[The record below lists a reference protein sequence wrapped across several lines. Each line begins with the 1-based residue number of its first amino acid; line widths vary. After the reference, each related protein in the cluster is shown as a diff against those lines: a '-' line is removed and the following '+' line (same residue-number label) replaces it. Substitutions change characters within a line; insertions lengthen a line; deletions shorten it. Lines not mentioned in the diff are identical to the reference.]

1 MHEEGKQ
8 RKRLTKNIFFSSS
21 WLSHTTSFTSFSPPL
36 VSLRQTSN
44 TIFFSSVC
52 SCQFNLD
59 GCTCRHRLRL
69 IRLEYTWSK
78 KHLHSPPHTQ
88 LHSVSCTPWHKYTLF
103 HFKKSWLQGCSHVF
117 LYIVCSLTLSVS
129 VHPSPP
135 GTLDYISA
143 CVRPGD
149 VFTQIISFISCASIH
164 PAMCPF
170 TPSISLS
177 LYRLISARR
186 EECATTAAYL
196 LISHLDLSILPDSF
210 FCTNV
215 IHTSVWHLNR
225 WIFG

>member
-164 PAMCPF
+164 PPICPF
-170 TPSISLS
+170 TPPPIHPFLWAFIGSSLHAGKNVLLRQLIFS
-177 LYRLISARR
+177 FHTWTCLFYRTHFSALMS
-186 EECATTAAYL
+186 Y
-196 LISHLDLSILPDSF
+196 ILVSG
-210 FCTNV
+210 T
-215 IHTSVWHLNR
+215 
-225 WIFG
+225 

>member
-69 IRLEYTWSK
+69 ILLEYTWSK

-164 PAMCPF
+164 PPMCPF
-170 TPSISLS
+170 TPPPVHPFLWAFIGSSLHAGKNVLLRQLIFS
-177 LYRLISARR
+177 FHTWTCLFYRTHFSALMS
-186 EECATTAAYL
+186 Y
-196 LISHLDLSILPDSF
+196 ILVSG
-210 FCTNV
+210 T
-215 IHTSVWHLNR
+215 
-225 WIFG
+225 

>member
-21 WLSHTTSFTSFSPPL
+21 WLSHVTSFTSFSPPP

-164 PAMCPF
+164 PPMCPF
-170 TPSISLS
+170 TPPPIHPFLWAFIGSSLHAGKNVLLRQLIFS
-177 LYRLISARR
+177 FHTWTCLFYRTHFSALMS
-186 EECATTAAYL
+186 Y
-196 LISHLDLSILPDSF
+196 ILVSG
-210 FCTNV
+210 T
-215 IHTSVWHLNR
+215 
-225 WIFG
+225 

>member
-1 MHEEGKQ
+1 MHEEGKW

-21 WLSHTTSFTSFSPPL
+21 WLSHATSFTSFSPPL

-164 PAMCPF
+164 PPMCPF
-170 TPSISLS
+170 TPPPIHPFLWVFIGSSLHAGKNVLLRQLIFS
-177 LYRLISARR
+177 FHTWTCLFYRTHFSALMS
-186 EECATTAAYL
+186 Y
-196 LISHLDLSILPDSF
+196 ILVSG
-210 FCTNV
+210 T
-215 IHTSVWHLNR
+215 
-225 WIFG
+225 

>member
-8 RKRLTKNIFFSSS
+8 RKRLIKNIFFSSS

-164 PAMCPF
+164 PPICPF
-170 TPSISLS
+170 TPPPIHPFLWAFIGSSLHAGKNVLLRQLIFS
-177 LYRLISARR
+177 FHTWTCLFYRTHFSALMS
-186 EECATTAAYL
+186 Y
-196 LISHLDLSILPDSF
+196 ILVSG
-210 FCTNV
+210 T
-215 IHTSVWHLNR
+215 
-225 WIFG
+225 

>member
-135 GTLDYISA
+135 GTLDNIFA

-170 TPSISLS
+170 TPPPIHPFLWAFIGSSLHAGKNVLLRQLIFS
-177 LYRLISARR
+177 FHTWTCLFYRTHFSALMS
-186 EECATTAAYL
+186 Y
-196 LISHLDLSILPDSF
+196 ILVSG
-210 FCTNV
+210 T
-215 IHTSVWHLNR
+215 
-225 WIFG
+225 

>member
-21 WLSHTTSFTSFSPPL
+21 WLSHTTSFTFFSPPL

-164 PAMCPF
+164 PPMCPF
-170 TPSISLS
+170 TPPPIHPFLWAFIGSSLHAGKNVLLRQLIFS
-177 LYRLISARR
+177 FHTWTCLFYRTHFSALMS
-186 EECATTAAYL
+186 Y
-196 LISHLDLSILPDSF
+196 ILVSG
-210 FCTNV
+210 T
-215 IHTSVWHLNR
+215 
-225 WIFG
+225 

>member
-164 PAMCPF
+164 PPMCPF
-170 TPSISLS
+170 TPPPIHPFLWAFIGSSLHAGKNVLLRQLIFS
-177 LYRLISARR
+177 FHTWTCLFYRTHFSALMS
-186 EECATTAAYL
+186 Y
-196 LISHLDLSILPDSF
+196 ILVSG
-210 FCTNV
+210 T
-215 IHTSVWHLNR
+215 
-225 WIFG
+225 